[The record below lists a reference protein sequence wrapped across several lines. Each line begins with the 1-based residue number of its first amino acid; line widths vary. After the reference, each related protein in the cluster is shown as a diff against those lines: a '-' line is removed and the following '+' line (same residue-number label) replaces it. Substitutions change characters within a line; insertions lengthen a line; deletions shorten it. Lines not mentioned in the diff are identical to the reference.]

1 MTALNLKLLRD
12 LWNMRGQALAIAAV
26 IAGGV
31 ATLVMALST
40 YDSLLGTR
48 DLFYRD
54 YRFAQVF
61 ASLKRAPDG
70 LAARLAEIPGVE
82 RLETRVVAVVKL
94 EVEGFTDPVTGVLA
108 SLPNTG
114 QPLLNTLHLKRG
126 RWLSSQS
133 TGRPEIDLAPSGGG
147 TDRRDG
153 PGAQAMPY
161 SGDEVI
167 VSDTFADA
175 HGLHPGDRIHAVIN
189 GKRKALTLVG
199 VALSPEYVYQI
210 APGAMFPDFK
220 RYGVLWMGR
229 HALATAYDMDGAF
242 NSVSLTL
249 APGANEQA
257 VIDRLDDLLAR
268 YGGIGAYGRRDQF
281 SNRFL
286 SEELKQ
292 LQTTATVFPS
302 IFLGVAAFLLNVVVT
317 RLIATQREQIA
328 ILKAFGYRPL
338 AIGWHYLK
346 LVMAVALIGVA
357 GGVALGAWFGHGL
370 AGVYMELYRFPYLDY
385 VLRPGVIVIALAVTG
400 LAAVSGTLLAVG
412 RAMRLPPA
420 EGMRPETPVAYRAT
434 LIERLGLQRLLSQPS
449 RMILR
454 HVERRPLKSLLTVFG
469 IACAGGLMMVGNY
482 QRGAIDFMVDVQFR
496 QAARE
501 DLAVTFIEPTGSR
514 ALHELAQLPGVRH
527 VEGFR
532 DVSANLRFGQY
543 HYRAAL
549 YGIEPEGRLHRS
561 LDSGLRPVAVPPDG
575 VVLTD
580 HLANNILRVKPGE
593 LLTVEVLEGN
603 RRVVRVPVLGI
614 TKQYLGVSAYL
625 RRDSLNTLLREGDVV
640 TGAYLAH
647 APEAATALYAKL
659 HERPRVLGMVAH
671 AAAIRSF
678 YDTLGEFVLFFNM
691 VATLLAATIAFGV
704 VYNSARIALSERGRE
719 LASLRVL
726 GFTHGEIAYIL
737 LGELAVLT
745 LAAIPLGFLVGAGL
759 CGILVVVFESDLYR
773 LPLVLESYNFALA
786 ATVVAVSAVVSGL
799 LVWYRLGRL
808 DLVGVLKT
816 RE

>member
-12 LWNMRGQALAIAAV
+12 LWNMRGQAVAIAAV

-40 YDSLLGTR
+40 YDSLLTTR
-48 DLFYRD
+48 DRFYRE

-61 ASLKRAPDG
+61 TTLKRAPET
-70 LAARLAEIPGVE
+70 LALRLAEIPGVE

-94 EVEGFTDPVTGVLA
+94 EVAGFGDPVTGVL
-108 SLPNTG
+108 SSVPDIG
-114 QPLLNTLHLKRG
+114 EPLLNTLHLKRG
-126 RWLSSQS
+126 RWL
-133 TGRPEIDLAPSGGG
+133 T
-147 TDRRDG
+147 
-153 PGAQAMPY
+153 PY

-175 HGLHPGDRIHAVIN
+175 HKLHLGDRIHAVIN

-229 HALATAYDMDGAF
+229 HALAVAYDMDGAF
-242 NSVSLTL
+242 NSVSVGLT
-249 APGANEQA
+249 PRSDEQA
-257 VIDRLDDLLAR
+257 VIDRLDTLLAP
-268 YGGIGAYGRRDQF
+268 YGGIGAYGRHDQF

-292 LQTTATVFPS
+292 LQTTATVFPA

-328 ILKAFGYRPL
+328 ILKAFGYPH
-338 AIGWHYLK
+338 ASIGWHYVK
-346 LVMAVALIGVA
+346 LVMAVALLGVA
-357 GGVALGAWFGHGL
+357 GGVALGVWFGRGL
-370 AGVYMELYRFPYLDY
+370 SNVYMDFYRFPYLEY
-385 VLRPGVIVIALAVTG
+385 VLQTRVVAIALAVTC
-400 LAAVSGTLLAVG
+400 LAALSGTLLAVG

-420 EGMRPETPVAYRAT
+420 EGMRGEMPEVYRTT
-434 LIERLGLQRLLSQPS
+434 LLERMGMQRLFNQPS

-454 HVERRPLKSLLTVFG
+454 HIERRPLKSLLTVFG
-469 IACAGGLMMVGNY
+469 IACACGLMMVGNY

-501 DLAVTFIEPTGSR
+501 DLAVTFIEPTSGR

-532 DVSANLRFGQY
+532 DVAANLRFGHY
-543 HYRAAL
+543 HYRSAV
-549 YGIEPEGRLHRS
+549 YGIQPEGRLHRS
-561 LDSGLRPVAVPPDG
+561 LDSELRPVRVPADG

-580 HLANNILRVKPGE
+580 HLANNILHVKPGDM
-593 LLTVEVLEGN
+593 LTVEVLEG
-603 RRVVRVPVLGI
+603 RRQVLQVPVLGL
-614 TKQYLGVSAYL
+614 TKQYLGVSAYM
-625 RRDSLNTLLREGDVV
+625 RQDSLNNLLREGNVV
-640 TGAYLAH
+640 SGAYLATEVAH
-647 APEAATALYAKL
+647 APGVETGLYSRL
-659 HERPRVLGMVAH
+659 HERPRVLGIVAH
-671 AAAIRSF
+671 AAAIKSF
-678 YDTLGEFVLFFNM
+678 YATLGEFVLFFNM

-737 LGELAVLT
+737 LGELALLT

-759 CGILVVVFESDLYR
+759 CGILVLVFESDLYR
-773 LPLVLESYNFALA
+773 LPLVLEPYNFAMG
-786 ATVVAVSAVVSGL
+786 ATVVAVSALISGL
-799 LVWYRLGRL
+799 LVWYQLGRL

>member
-1 MTALNLKLLRD
+1 MKALDLKLLRD
-12 LWNMRGQALAIAAV
+12 LWHMRGQALAIAAV
-26 IAGGV
+26 IAGGL
-31 ATLVMALST
+31 ATLVMSLST
-40 YDSLLGTR
+40 YDSLLTTR
-48 DLFYRD
+48 DRFYRE

-61 ASLKRAPDG
+61 TNLKRAPET
-70 LAARLAEIPGVE
+70 LAGRLREIPGLE

-94 EVEGFTDPVTGVLA
+94 EVAGFTDPVTGVLSSVPDIGA
-108 SLPNTG
+108 
-114 QPLLNTLHLKRG
+114 PLLNTLHMKRG
-126 RWLSSQS
+126 RWL
-133 TGRPEIDLAPSGGG
+133 T
-147 TDRRDG
+147 
-153 PGAQAMPY
+153 PY

-175 HGLHPGDRIHAVIN
+175 HGLHPGDLIHAVIN

-229 HALATAYDMDGAF
+229 HALAAAYDMDGAF

-249 APGANEQA
+249 MPHSDEQA
-257 VIDRLDDLLAR
+257 VIARLDTLLAS
-268 YGGIGAYGRRDQF
+268 YGGIGAYGRKDQF

-292 LQTTATVFPS
+292 LQTMATVFPA

-328 ILKAFGYRPL
+328 ILKAFGY
-338 AIGWHYLK
+338 AHASIGWHYVK
-346 LVMAVALIGVA
+346 LVMAIALLGVV
-357 GGVALGAWFGHGL
+357 GGVALGVWFGRGL
-370 AGVYMELYRFPYLDY
+370 SGVYMELYRFPYLEY
-385 VLRPGVIVIALAVTG
+385 VLHPKVVLIALAVTSI
-400 LAAVSGTLLAVG
+400 AALSGTLLAVG

-420 EGMRPETPVAYRAT
+420 EGMRPETPEVYRAT
-434 LIERLGLQRLLSQPS
+434 LLERMGLQRWFNQPS
-449 RMILR
+449 RMVLR
-454 HVERRPLKSLLTVFG
+454 HIERRPLKSLLTVFG

-501 DLAVTFIEPTGSR
+501 DLAVTFIEPSSGR

-532 DVSANLRFGQY
+532 DVAANLRFGNY
-543 HYRAAL
+543 HYRSAVF
-549 YGIEPEGRLHRS
+549 GIQPEGRLHRS
-561 LDSGLRPVAVPPDG
+561 LDSELRPVRVPADG

-580 HLANNILRVKPGE
+580 HLANNILHVKPGE
-593 LLTVEVLEGN
+593 MLTVEVLEG
-603 RRVVRVPVLGI
+603 RRQVLQVPVLGI
-614 TKQYLGVSAYL
+614 TKQYLGVSAYM
-625 RRDSLNTLLREGDVV
+625 RQDSLNTLLREGNVV
-640 TGAYLAH
+640 SGAYLSH
-647 APEAATALYAKL
+647 DPGVETALYARL
-659 HERPRVLGMVAH
+659 HERPRVLGMVDH

-737 LGELAVLT
+737 LGELALLT

-759 CGILVVVFESDLYR
+759 CGILVVAFESDLYR
-773 LPLVLESYNFALA
+773 LPLVLEPYNFALA
-786 ATVVAVSAVVSGL
+786 ATVVTLSALISGL
-799 LVWYRLGRL
+799 LVWRQLGRL